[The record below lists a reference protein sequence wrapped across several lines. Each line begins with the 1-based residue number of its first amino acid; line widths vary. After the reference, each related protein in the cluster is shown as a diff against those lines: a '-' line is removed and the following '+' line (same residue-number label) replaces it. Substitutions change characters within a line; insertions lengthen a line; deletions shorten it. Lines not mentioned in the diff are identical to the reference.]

1 MDTEDIMKAI
11 NVLWVVSLILIIVC
25 VGLLVCRYMF
35 GLGLSDFMIR
45 LTGAFALLGVGLLS
59 FTTVK
64 KANGKDSH

>member
-1 MDTEDIMKAI
+1 METEDIMKAI
-11 NVLWVVSLILIIVC
+11 KVLWVVSLVLIIIC

-35 GLGLSDFMIR
+35 GLGLPDFMIR

-64 KANGKDSH
+64 KANNRDSQ